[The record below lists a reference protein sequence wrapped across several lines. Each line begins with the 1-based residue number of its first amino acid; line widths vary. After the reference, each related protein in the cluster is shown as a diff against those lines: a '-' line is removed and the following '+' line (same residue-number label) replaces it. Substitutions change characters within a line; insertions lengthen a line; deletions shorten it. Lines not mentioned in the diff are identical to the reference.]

1 MTRPDPDLA
10 SNLQRQY
17 LYFFL
22 RRVFA
27 HLHPDEPFLDAPH
40 VEAMCFALQEVA
52 EGRERRLLITM
63 PPRYLKS
70 ECASVA
76 FPAWLLGR
84 HPEKKILVASYGQE
98 LAGKLARDFRRVVE
112 ADWYQ
117 RLFPAMRIDER
128 RNTAL
133 EVETTRRGCRKAIS
147 PGGAVT
153 EFGADIT
160 IVDDLAK
167 ADDAQSPSARLA
179 VKEFYE
185 QTLYSRMND
194 KAKGAFVAVQ
204 QRLHEDDFAGHLIAS
219 QQFRHL
225 NLPAIAQRDESI
237 PLYFERQFR
246 RRTSD
251 ALWPAREPLPVL
263 EEARRT
269 IGSTKFSAQYLQN
282 PVYGEGNL
290 IRPEW
295 FGSYGEA
302 PPREHFQYVVQ
313 SWDTGMTAEPTS
325 DFTVCTTWG
334 FREGSWY
341 LLDLLRRRLD
351 YPDIKREVLRLK
363 HRWQPAIILIEY
375 AGTGIPLAQE
385 LYNERLVRLS
395 LVRPESDKVTRAI
408 AQQARL
414 ESGRFLIPAEA
425 EWRED
430 FLHEVRAFPSG
441 RYDDQVDSLTQFLL
455 WTGCAG
461 GMAWQ
466 ERMQNGGR
474 PRRPS
479 YRNRRAH

>member
-1 MTRPDPDLA
+1 
-10 SNLQRQY
+10 
-17 LYFFL
+17 
-22 RRVFA
+22 VFDC
-27 HLHPDEPFLDAPH
+27 LHPGEKFLEAPH

-52 EGRERRLLITM
+52 EARERNLLMTL

-70 ECASVA
+70 ETVSVA
-76 FPAWLLGR
+76 FTAWVLGH

-98 LAGKLARDFRRVVE
+98 LAAKLARDFRRAVE
-112 ADWYQ
+112 SEWYQ

-153 EFGADIT
+153 GFGADIT

-167 ADDAQSPSARLA
+167 AEDAQSESARRA
-179 VKEFYE
+179 VREF
-185 QTLYSRMND
+185 YSRMND
-194 KAKGAFVAVQ
+194 KANGAFVVVQ

-237 PLYFERQFR
+237 PLYLGRQFR
-246 RRTSD
+246 RRKD
-251 ALWPAREPLPVL
+251 EALWPAREPLSVL

-269 IGSTKFSAQYLQN
+269 IGSAKFSAQYLQN

-295 FGSYGEA
+295 FGTYGET
-302 PPREHFQYVVQ
+302 PPREFFQYVVQ

-334 FREGSWY
+334 FREGKWY

-351 YPDIKREVLRLK
+351 YSDMKREVLRLK
-363 HRWQPAIILIEY
+363 LRWQPAIILIEY

-385 LYNERLVRLS
+385 LFNERLARLS
-395 LVRPESDKVTRAI
+395 PVRPESNKVTRAI
-408 AQQARL
+408 AQQPRL

-441 RYDDQVDSLTQFLL
+441 RYDDQVDSLTQFLW

-479 YRNRRAH
+479 HRTRWAH

>member
-1 MTRPDPDLA
+1 M
-10 SNLQRQY
+10 
-17 LYFFL
+17 
-22 RRVFA
+22 
-27 HLHPDEPFLDAPH
+27 
-40 VEAMCFALQEVA
+40 
-52 EGRERRLLITM
+52 
-63 PPRYLKS
+63 
-70 ECASVA
+70 
-76 FPAWLLGR
+76 
-84 HPEKKILVASYGQE
+84 
-98 LAGKLARDFRRVVE
+98 
-112 ADWYQ
+112 
-117 RLFPAMRIDER
+117 
-128 RNTAL
+128 
-133 EVETTRRGCRKAIS
+133 
-147 PGGAVT
+147 
-153 EFGADIT
+153 
-160 IVDDLAK
+160 
-167 ADDAQSPSARLA
+167 
-179 VKEFYE
+179 
-185 QTLYSRMND
+185 
-194 KAKGAFVAVQ
+194 
-204 QRLHEDDFAGHLIAS
+204 
-219 QQFRHL
+219 
-225 NLPAIAQRDESI
+225 PAIAQRDESI
-237 PLYFERQFR
+237 PLYFGRQFR

-269 IGSTKFSAQYLQN
+269 IGSAKFSAQYLQN

-290 IRPEW
+290 LRPEW
-295 FGSYGEA
+295 FGTYDET
-302 PPREHFQYVVQ
+302 PPREYFQDVVQ

-334 FREGSWY
+334 FRESRWY

-351 YPDIKREVLRLK
+351 YPDIKREVVRLK
-363 HRWQPAIILIEY
+363 LRWQPAIILIEY

-395 LVRPESDKVTRAI
+395 PVRPESDKVTRAI

-441 RYDDQVDSLTQFLL
+441 RYDDQVDSLTQCLL

-466 ERMQNGGR
+466 ERMQYGGR